1 MEGNN
6 PSDIPVE
13 YADVYFTKQD
23 SNTDY
28 DKDSDDA
35 SIEDKNRSETS
46 NVYQNDEANVTIRA
60 GSNDPSVKRPSNRK
74 VPSMYD
80 EDLYA
85 LPDNALE
92 EDQTSNSNTRRD
104 NNLSCEQKTIE
115 KKNKKGGSDSKKCC
129 FLVSA
134 LLLTAAGAGVAV
146 YFTAIPIG
154 IS

>member
-13 YADVYFTKQD
+13 YAEVYFTKQD
-23 SNTDY
+23 SNTDN
-28 DKDSDDA
+28 DEDSDNA
-35 SIEDKNRSETS
+35 SIEDKNRTETS
-46 NVYQNDEANVTIRA
+46 NTYQNDEANVTIRA
-60 GSNDPSVKRPSNRK
+60 GSSDPSVKRPSNRK
-74 VPSMYD
+74 APSMYD

-85 LPDNALE
+85 LPENALE
-92 EDQTSNSNTRRD
+92 EDQASNSTTRRD
-104 NNLSCEQKTIE
+104 NNLSCEQKSIE
-115 KKNKKGGSDSKKCC
+115 KENKKGGLDSKKCC

-146 YFTAIPIG
+146 YFTAIPTG

>member
-13 YADVYFTKQD
+13 YAEVYFTKQD
-23 SNTDY
+23 SNTDN
-28 DKDSDDA
+28 DEDSDDA

-46 NVYQNDEANVTIRA
+46 NTYQNDEANVTIRA

-74 VPSMYD
+74 APSMYD

-85 LPDNALE
+85 LPENALE
-92 EDQTSNSNTRRD
+92 EDQASNSTTRRD
-104 NNLSCEQKTIE
+104 NNLSCEQKSIE
-115 KKNKKGGSDSKKCC
+115 KENKKGVLDSRKRC

-146 YFTAIPIG
+146 YFTAIPTG